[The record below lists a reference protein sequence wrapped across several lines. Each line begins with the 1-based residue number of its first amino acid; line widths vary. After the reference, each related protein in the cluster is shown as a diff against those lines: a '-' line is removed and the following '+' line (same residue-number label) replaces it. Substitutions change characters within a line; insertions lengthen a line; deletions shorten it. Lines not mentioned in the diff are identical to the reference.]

1 MKVTFS
7 FSLSLFVCLLYRGNK
22 ELLLQSLTISRTENE
37 RCLIEPSIN
46 SVRVSI
52 KIKQADEIEIILC
65 RKFTAFLMQRAE
77 QFIIMR
83 RKAVAVSPSIFPS
96 PLSLALLS
104 LTWSHPLRVTISPSS
119 SLMFI
124 SRRCGNI
131 NLLISSSRSLSLLSP
146 PPPLLLSLFLSHL
159 LWAPLTPFL
168 LPLQFMEDIDKEISG
183 MKIAINARARVV
195 ASEFMKQIS
204 P

>member
-131 NLLISSSRSLSLLSP
+131 NLLISSSRS
-146 PPPLLLSLFLSHL
+146 PPPLLPFPPLSP
-159 LWAPLTPFL
+159 APL
-168 LPLQFMEDIDKEISG
+168 LPSLCSSWKTSTRRS
-183 MKIAINARARVV
+183 AA
-195 ASEFMKQIS
+195 
-204 P
+204 